1 MIYYFGIK
9 DKQSVLVLVKLLK
22 LMIIMLSHPNFKLK
36 PIVYYESNMRI
47 TISQSYDKSAEIL
60 ERLQKSPQIKR
71 IKR

>member
-22 LMIIMLSHPNFKLK
+22 LMIIMLSHTNFKLK

-60 ERLQKSPQIKR
+60 KHLQKSPQIKR